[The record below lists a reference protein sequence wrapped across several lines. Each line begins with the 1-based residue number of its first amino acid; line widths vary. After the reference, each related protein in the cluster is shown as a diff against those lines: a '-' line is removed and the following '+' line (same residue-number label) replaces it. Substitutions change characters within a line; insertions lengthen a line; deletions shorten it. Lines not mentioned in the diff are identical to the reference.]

1 MRRVPILV
9 AFGGG
14 SGSGVKRYMETIHK
28 TCAAYNTEPEIFLD
42 SGAYSAMT
50 QGKPIKVA
58 DYIAFVKEVKHLVA
72 HYANLDV
79 IGDHIQTQRNQ
90 EEMEK
95 AGLLPM
101 PIFHQG
107 SPLSVL
113 QQMLDNYTGK
123 ICIGGLVA
131 SRMATL
137 TAPIFLGACAEII
150 ESHYSKQPPK
160 SNIHLFGMSP
170 TPSILEISRVWK
182 SFDSSTGSGYRFG
195 IVYTP
200 NDKKVSLS
208 ALNTNR
214 RKQNLVLGS
223 ILRIPCL
230 SDTTKELI
238 RENRRGTRGARA
250 GSYWDMLGVLSVY
263 WNKTSL
269 LDYYGMESSSF
280 FVVMN
285 EGYPRPYLDILIS
298 GMRDIN
304 ENRGNRLPKDSM

>member
-14 SGSGVKRYMETIHK
+14 SGNGVKRYVETIHE

-95 AGLLPM
+95 AGLSPV

-107 SPLSVL
+107 SPLGVL
-113 QQMLDNYTGK
+113 QLLLDNYTGK

-131 SRMATL
+131 SKMAAL

-150 ESHYSKQPPK
+150 ESHYAKQPPR
-160 SNIHLFGMSP
+160 SHIHLFGMSP
-170 TPSILEISRVWK
+170 TPSILEISRVWR
-182 SFDSSTGSGYRFG
+182 SFDSSTGNGYRFG
-195 IVYTP
+195 KIHTP
-200 NDKKVSLS
+200 NNRIVSLS

-214 RKQNLVLGS
+214 RKQNIVIGS
-223 ILRIPCL
+223 ILRIPSL

-238 RENRRGTRGARA
+238 RENRKGTRGASA
-250 GSYWDMLGVLSVY
+250 SSYWNVLGILGVY
-263 WNKTSL
+263 CNKTSL

-280 FVVMN
+280 FVAMCCV
-285 EGYPRPYLDILIS
+285 YSRPYLDILIS

-304 ENRGNRLPKDSM
+304 ENRGNRLSQDSM